1 MIRNWV
7 PQTRGSGVGER
18 LPANGVGVRKRRAGR
33 GTAQRLG
40 ARTGGERSHWL
51 QNRFRTQ
58 PAASICAQISP
69 LRKTSPKTGFS
80 QQQPGRREQRL
91 SPLRGV
97 CASSGRGAGSVLAG
111 LGHGGWEGR
120 AVPAPVSTPR
130 RAPQPA
136 NTEQDRHP
144 PNTRARDP
152 VRSHR
157 RQRRRRPTRVLSPMS
172 RELLGN
178 RATARPP
185 GNCGQQEETRAHT
198 RSPRNT
204 PRAFAKGAVH

>member
-1 MIRNWV
+1 MVPETPHGGDPEEVGREEVRDLIRNWV

-18 LPANGVGVRKRRAGR
+18 LPANGVGVGKRRAGR

-58 PAASICAQISP
+58 PAASMCAQISP

-97 CASSGRGAGSVLAG
+97 CASSGRRAGSVPAG

-120 AVPAPVSTPR
+120 AVPAPHLHAQT
-130 RAPQPA
+130 
-136 NTEQDRHP
+136 
-144 PNTRARDP
+144 
-152 VRSHR
+152 
-157 RQRRRRPTRVLSPMS
+157 RPTTSKH
-172 RELLGN
+172 
-178 RATARPP
+178 RA
-185 GNCGQQEETRAHT
+185 G
-198 RSPRNT
+198 
-204 PRAFAKGAVH
+204 